1 MLPNAFIT
9 GGSGLLGLNILLHRP
24 ECYQFTALENKREIK
39 LFNIK
44 TTRTDLT
51 NLKSIEDTLKFCKP
65 KLIWHAAGMT
75 NVDDCEK
82 YPNKANLINGVFPGN
97 VAKVSHE
104 LGVKFVYISTDQ
116 LFDGTKSFC
125 EEKEDTNPVNEYG
138 SSKALGEKLVLK
150 YNPEAIIAR
159 CNFFGW
165 GPSYKRSFS
174 DFILDNLSK
183 GKPIRLADDIFYT
196 PALAQNLIGTIFD
209 LVNRDASGIFNL
221 AGSERLSKFEFG
233 FKMAEIFGLK
243 TSLINRV
250 SWGSLRALAKR
261 PSDMSLCSAKLLDFL
276 GYDLG
281 GAKENIIDLKKL
293 IGKNLYSEVKNL

>member
-39 LFNIK
+39 LSNIK

-75 NVDDCEK
+75 NVDECEE
-82 YPNKANLINGVFPGN
+82 YPSMAKSINGVIPGN
-97 VAKVSHE
+97 VAKVAQE
-104 LGVKFVYISTDQ
+104 LGIKFVYISTDQ

-125 EEKEDTNPVNEYG
+125 GEEEDINPVNEYG
-138 SSKALGEKLVLK
+138 SSKALGEQLVLK
-150 YNPEAIIAR
+150 YNPQALIAR

-174 DFILDNLSK
+174 DFIFDNLSN
-183 GKPIRLADDIFYT
+183 GKSICLADDILYT
-196 PALAQNLIGTIFD
+196 PALAQNLVSTIFD
-209 LVNRDASGIFNL
+209 LVHRDASGIFNL
-221 AGSERLSKFEFG
+221 VGSERLSKFEFG
-233 FKMAEIFGLK
+233 FKMAEIFGLQ

-250 SWGSLRALAKR
+250 SWGSLKALAKR
-261 PSDMSLCSAKLLDFL
+261 PADMSLCSGKLLDFL

-281 GAKENIIDLKKL
+281 KPDENIKDMKKL
-293 IGKNLYSEVKNL
+293 IGTSLYSEVKNL